1 MANVLVTGS
10 AGHLGSTLV
19 ECLGRRGHTVY
30 ASVRDI
36 AMSQTAHLRREG
48 VNIVRADITDAR
60 QIDKAVAGMDAV
72 FHAAAIHKIATG
84 RDAQAVHHSIASG
97 TANVMAACK
106 RHNVRKIILT
116 SSAAAVGTAAAGENA
131 RDESNWNDTTKDPY
145 LRAKTLAE
153 KTAWEFAAAEGL
165 NLIAIL
171 PAAIMGPG
179 FRRHTPTTKFFADA
193 VQGRIPMIAPLSFN
207 IVDVRDVAE
216 AHVRAY
222 ENDGASGR
230 YIVANEFCTLAELF
244 LKLKTVAPSVR
255 IPPVHLPR
263 ALLGWLPP
271 LDWIRSKID
280 SGPRNLTRGIVA
292 DYGYREPRFS
302 SARVAKELGWRARH
316 IDETL
321 ASTFDWLRRN
331 PWLTP
336 GWKANTRTHDGSA
349 A

>member
-10 AGHLGSTLV
+10 AGHLGSNLV
-19 ECLGRRGHTVY
+19 ECLSRRGHTVY

-36 AMSQTAHLRREG
+36 ATTHTAHLRRDG
-48 VNIVRADITDAR
+48 VKVVQADITDAG
-60 QIDKAVAGMDAV
+60 QIDKAIAGMDAV
-72 FHAAAIHKIATG
+72 FHVAAIHKIATE
-84 RDAQAVHHSIASG
+84 RDARAVHHSIANG

-116 SSAAAVGTAAAGENA
+116 SSAAAVGTAAPGENA
-131 RDESNWNDTTKDPY
+131 RDEGHWNDTTKDPY
-145 LRAKTLAE
+145 LRAKTFAE
-153 KTAWEFAAAEGL
+153 KAAWEFAAAEGL

-171 PAAIMGPG
+171 PAAIVGPG
-179 FRRHTPTTKFFADA
+179 FYRHTPTTRFFADA
-193 VQGRIPMIAPLSFN
+193 VQGRIPLIAPISFN
-207 IVDVRDVAE
+207 LVDVRDVAE
-216 AHVRAY
+216 AHIRAY
-222 ENDGASGR
+222 EHDGASGR
-230 YIVANEFCTLAELF
+230 YIVANEFCTLAEL
-244 LKLKTVAPSVR
+244 LSKLKAMAPTLR
-255 IPPVHLPR
+255 IPPMQLPR

-302 SARVAKELGWRARH
+302 SARIGKELGWRPRH

-321 ASTFDWLRRN
+321 ASTLDWLRRN
-331 PWLTP
+331 PWLAP
-336 GWKANTRTHDGSA
+336 GWNTHTRTHDGSA